1 MKKKLEADLIS
12 IAHRILKLKNK
23 ENLAQLHLETQK
35 LYEKLSVLKFVEDNF
50 SDVKPTIG
58 NSNIQELVNAALENE
73 LEAAEVAPE
82 ETEIQPDLVEEEIE
96 EEVEEEEEDDSDE
109 EEEFE
114 EEIEADEEEDE
125 EETFENI
132 EESEEEEEESE
143 EEKEF
148 EPHFEL
154 FNVEE
159 VEDKK
164 SKKEAKQISFED
176 LLGSNSEPI
185 FERVFDPIQEETEEE
200 SDDEEE
206 TEDEEA
212 IFNPGFEMEAS
223 EEMEEEEKAIPNF
236 EFDNEI
242 SINEA
247 FAKTI
252 TFGLN
257 DRIAFEKQ
265 LFAGSS
271 EDLNRVVS
279 QLSTFDTFEEAQN
292 FIEDMVPLDPLYL
305 VDHHEELFEPSVA
318 NFTPEYQ
325 RRLRQYVVSDRTHE
339 AYFTKLPQG
348 QFGLIF
354 AYNFFNFK
362 PIEIIRQYITELFG
376 LMRPGGTLIMT
387 YNNCDRAQGV
397 GLVERG
403 FMCYTPKK
411 LIVAHAESVGF
422 ECDFEHDGAGD
433 VSWLEFRKPGE
444 ITSLRGGQTLAKIV
458 ANSQ

>member
-23 ENLAQLHLETQK
+23 EDLAQLHLETQK

-58 NSNIQELVNAALENE
+58 NSNIQELVNAALENK

-82 ETEIQPDLVEEEIE
+82 EIEIQPDLVEEEIE

-109 EEEFE
+109 EEESEEELEEDKEESEEEDHSDEEEEEESE
-114 EEIEADEEEDE
+114 EEIEEEEDE

-164 SKKEAKQISFED
+164 SKTEAKQISFED
-176 LLGSNSEPI
+176 LLGSSSEPV

-200 SDDEEE
+200 SDDDEE

-292 FIEDMVPLDPLYL
+292 FIEDMVKPDYDNWEGKEEY
-305 VDHHEELFEPSVA
+305 VDRFM
-318 NFTPEYQ
+318 
-325 RRLRQYVVSDRTHE
+325 
-339 AYFTKLPQG
+339 
-348 QFGLIF
+348 
-354 AYNFFNFK
+354 
-362 PIEIIRQYITELFG
+362 EI
-376 LMRPGGTLIMT
+376 
-387 YNNCDRAQGV
+387 
-397 GLVERG
+397 VE
-403 FMCYTPKK
+403 KK
-411 LIVAHAESVGF
+411 F
-422 ECDFEHDGAGD
+422 D
-433 VSWLEFRKPGE
+433 
-444 ITSLRGGQTLAKIV
+444 
-458 ANSQ
+458 

>member
-23 ENLAQLHLETQK
+23 EDLTQLHLETQK

-58 NSNIQELVNAALENE
+58 NSNIQELVNTVLENE
-73 LEAAEVAPE
+73 PEVDEVEAAVAPE
-82 ETEIQPDLVEEEIE
+82 EIEIQPELVEEIQDEVEEEMEEEDFSDDEEEEAEDEIEEEEIE
-96 EEVEEEEEDDSDE
+96 EEEET
-109 EEEFE
+109 
-114 EEIEADEEEDE
+114 EEEDE
-125 EETFENI
+125 EDEAD
-132 EESEEEEEESE
+132 SEEV
-143 EEKEF
+143 EF

-164 SKKEAKQISFED
+164 QKTEAKQISFED
-176 LLGSNSEPI
+176 LLGSNSEPV

-200 SDDEEE
+200 S
-206 TEDEEA
+206 EDEEA

-223 EEMEEEEKAIPNF
+223 EEMEEEEVAIPNF
-236 EFDNEI
+236 EFDTEKSSND
-242 SINEA
+242 S

-292 FIEDMVPLDPLYL
+292 FIEDMVKPDYDNWEGKEEY
-305 VDHHEELFEPSVA
+305 VDRFMEIVE
-318 NFTPEYQ
+318 
-325 RRLRQYVVSDRTHE
+325 
-339 AYFTKLPQG
+339 KK
-348 QFGLIF
+348 F
-354 AYNFFNFK
+354 A
-362 PIEIIRQYITELFG
+362 
-376 LMRPGGTLIMT
+376 
-387 YNNCDRAQGV
+387 
-397 GLVERG
+397 
-403 FMCYTPKK
+403 
-411 LIVAHAESVGF
+411 
-422 ECDFEHDGAGD
+422 
-433 VSWLEFRKPGE
+433 
-444 ITSLRGGQTLAKIV
+444 
-458 ANSQ
+458 

>member
-23 ENLAQLHLETQK
+23 EDLAQLHLETQK

-58 NSNIQELVNAALENE
+58 NSKIQELVNDALENE
-73 LEAAEVAPE
+73 PELEEVEVAVALEEIEIQPELVEEIEDEVEEEMEEE
-82 ETEIQPDLVEEEIE
+82 ETEEELEEE
-96 EEVEEEEEDDSDE
+96 EEVEEEDEEDDFQNEEEAE
-109 EEEFE
+109 EEE
-114 EEIEADEEEDE
+114 
-125 EETFENI
+125 N
-132 EESEEEEEESE
+132 EEESE
-143 EEKEF
+143 EEVEF

-164 SKKEAKQISFED
+164 PKTEAKQISFED
-176 LLGSNSEPI
+176 LMGSNSEPV
-185 FERVFDPIQEETEEE
+185 FERVFDPIQEEVEEE

-292 FIEDMVPLDPLYL
+292 FIEDMVKPDY
-305 VDHHEELFEPSVA
+305 DNWEGKEE
-318 NFTPEYQ
+318 
-325 RRLRQYVVSDRTHE
+325 YVNRFMEIVE
-339 AYFTKLPQG
+339 KK
-348 QFGLIF
+348 F
-354 AYNFFNFK
+354 A
-362 PIEIIRQYITELFG
+362 
-376 LMRPGGTLIMT
+376 
-387 YNNCDRAQGV
+387 
-397 GLVERG
+397 
-403 FMCYTPKK
+403 
-411 LIVAHAESVGF
+411 
-422 ECDFEHDGAGD
+422 
-433 VSWLEFRKPGE
+433 
-444 ITSLRGGQTLAKIV
+444 
-458 ANSQ
+458 

>member
-23 ENLAQLHLETQK
+23 EDLVQLHLETQK

-58 NSNIQELVNAALENE
+58 NSNIQELVNAALENDPEEEEVDTAPQEIEIQSDLVVEESEEE
-73 LEAAEVAPE
+73 LEEDKE
-82 ETEIQPDLVEEEIE
+82 ESEEEDHSEEEEEESEEEIE
-96 EEVEEEEEDDSDE
+96 ED
-109 EEEFE
+109 
-114 EEIEADEEEDE
+114 EDE
-125 EETFENI
+125 DEAFENI
-132 EESEEEEEESE
+132 EESEEEEEESEEEEIEEEDEEESDEESE

-164 SKKEAKQISFED
+164 TKTEAKQISFED
-176 LLGSNSEPI
+176 LLGSNSEPV

-292 FIEDMVPLDPLYL
+292 FIEDMVKPDY
-305 VDHHEELFEPSVA
+305 DNWEGKD
-318 NFTPEYQ
+318 EYVT
-325 RRLRQYVVSDRTHE
+325 RFMEIVE
-339 AYFTKLPQG
+339 KK
-348 QFGLIF
+348 F
-354 AYNFFNFK
+354 A
-362 PIEIIRQYITELFG
+362 
-376 LMRPGGTLIMT
+376 
-387 YNNCDRAQGV
+387 
-397 GLVERG
+397 
-403 FMCYTPKK
+403 
-411 LIVAHAESVGF
+411 
-422 ECDFEHDGAGD
+422 
-433 VSWLEFRKPGE
+433 
-444 ITSLRGGQTLAKIV
+444 
-458 ANSQ
+458 

>member
-23 ENLAQLHLETQK
+23 EDLAQLHIETQK

-58 NSNIQELVNAALENE
+58 NSNIQELVNAVLENE
-73 LEAAEVAPE
+73 PEVDEAQVDAAPE
-82 ETEIQPDLVEEEIE
+82 EIEIQSDLVEEEIE

-109 EEEFE
+109 EEESEEELEEDKEESEEEDHSDEEEEEESE
-114 EEIEADEEEDE
+114 EEIEEDEEEDEAFENIEESEEEEEESEEEIEEDEDE

-164 SKKEAKQISFED
+164 SKTEAKQISFED
-176 LLGSNSEPI
+176 LLGSSSEPV

-223 EEMEEEEKAIPNF
+223 EEMEEEKKAIPNF

-292 FIEDMVPLDPLYL
+292 FIEDMVKPDY
-305 VDHHEELFEPSVA
+305 DNWEGKEE
-318 NFTPEYQ
+318 
-325 RRLRQYVVSDRTHE
+325 YVTR
-339 AYFTKLPQG
+339 FM
-348 QFGLIF
+348 
-354 AYNFFNFK
+354 
-362 PIEIIRQYITELFG
+362 EI
-376 LMRPGGTLIMT
+376 
-387 YNNCDRAQGV
+387 
-397 GLVERG
+397 VE
-403 FMCYTPKK
+403 KK
-411 LIVAHAESVGF
+411 F
-422 ECDFEHDGAGD
+422 D
-433 VSWLEFRKPGE
+433 
-444 ITSLRGGQTLAKIV
+444 
-458 ANSQ
+458 

>member
-23 ENLAQLHLETQK
+23 EDLAQLHLETQK

-58 NSNIQELVNAALENE
+58 NSNIQELVNAALEND
-73 LEAAEVAPE
+73 PE
-82 ETEIQPDLVEEEIE
+82 EEEVDAAPQEIEIQSDLVEEEIE
-96 EEVEEEEEDDSDE
+96 EEEDHSEEEEES
-109 EEEFE
+109 E
-114 EEIEADEEEDE
+114 EEIEEDE
-125 EETFENI
+125 VEDEAFENI

-143 EEKEF
+143 EEEIEEEDEEVEGEEESEEEKET

-164 SKKEAKQISFED
+164 SKTEAKQISFED
-176 LLGSNSEPI
+176 LLGSSSEPV

-206 TEDEEA
+206 TESEEP

-292 FIEDMVPLDPLYL
+292 FIEDMVKPDYDNWEGKEEY
-305 VDHHEELFEPSVA
+305 VDRFM
-318 NFTPEYQ
+318 
-325 RRLRQYVVSDRTHE
+325 
-339 AYFTKLPQG
+339 
-348 QFGLIF
+348 
-354 AYNFFNFK
+354 
-362 PIEIIRQYITELFG
+362 EI
-376 LMRPGGTLIMT
+376 
-387 YNNCDRAQGV
+387 
-397 GLVERG
+397 VE
-403 FMCYTPKK
+403 KK
-411 LIVAHAESVGF
+411 F
-422 ECDFEHDGAGD
+422 D
-433 VSWLEFRKPGE
+433 
-444 ITSLRGGQTLAKIV
+444 
-458 ANSQ
+458 

>member
-1 MKKKLEADLIS
+1 MKKKLEADLIT

-23 ENLAQLHLETQK
+23 EDLAQLHLETQK

-58 NSNIQELVNAALENE
+58 NSNIQELVNAALEND
-73 LEAAEVAPE
+73 PE
-82 ETEIQPDLVEEEIE
+82 EEEVDAAPQEIEIQSDLVEEEIE
-96 EEVEEEEEDDSDE
+96 EEEIEEEEES
-109 EEEFE
+109 E
-114 EEIEADEEEDE
+114 EEIEEDE
-125 EETFENI
+125 VEDEASENI
-132 EESEEEEEESE
+132 EESEEEEEESEEEEIEEEDEEESDEESE

-164 SKKEAKQISFED
+164 SKTEAKQISFED
-176 LLGSNSEPI
+176 LLGSSSEPV

-206 TEDEEA
+206 TESEEP

-292 FIEDMVPLDPLYL
+292 FIEDMVKPDY
-305 VDHHEELFEPSVA
+305 DNWEGKEE
-318 NFTPEYQ
+318 
-325 RRLRQYVVSDRTHE
+325 YVTRFMEIVE
-339 AYFTKLPQG
+339 KK
-348 QFGLIF
+348 F
-354 AYNFFNFK
+354 A
-362 PIEIIRQYITELFG
+362 
-376 LMRPGGTLIMT
+376 
-387 YNNCDRAQGV
+387 
-397 GLVERG
+397 
-403 FMCYTPKK
+403 
-411 LIVAHAESVGF
+411 
-422 ECDFEHDGAGD
+422 
-433 VSWLEFRKPGE
+433 
-444 ITSLRGGQTLAKIV
+444 
-458 ANSQ
+458 